1 MRRLSLI
8 AVGAATAYVLGLV
21 GLYSVGAGH
30 VRRHNIEAATMVFAV
45 VCLAALD
52 GQLFS
57 NGFAEAFA
65 SIRPPRG
72 DGPVCHFEW
81 ARQGFYEPAK

>member
-8 AVGAATAYVLGLV
+8 AVGAATAYVLGIV

-45 VCLAALD
+45 VCLAALWTTPRSERSD
-52 GQLFS
+52 SPRHRSG
-57 NGFAEAFA
+57 AWRIPA
-65 SIRPPRG
+65 SVVAVLG
-72 DGPVCHFEW
+72 C
-81 ARQGFYEPAK
+81 ASL